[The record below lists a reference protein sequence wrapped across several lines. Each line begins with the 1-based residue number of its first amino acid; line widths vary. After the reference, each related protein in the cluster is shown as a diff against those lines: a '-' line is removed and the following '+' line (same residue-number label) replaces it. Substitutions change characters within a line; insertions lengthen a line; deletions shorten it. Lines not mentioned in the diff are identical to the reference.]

1 MVKKEYMDKFKKLK
15 LYALKKKT
23 HQIDKHNGHYTN
35 SMRDIQNFI
44 EGVKG
49 RSIIGLKFERIST
62 WLHWEFMFN
71 FLNNEKIDSHGLEL
85 STIFALESVNW
96 NPFFTDDLI
105 P

>member
-44 EGVKG
+44 EGVKD
-49 RSIIGLKFERIST
+49 RSIIGLKFERILRLVLYYPQEIGRNMEEIVKT
-62 WLHWEFMFN
+62 EIGRAH
-71 FLNNEKIDSHGLEL
+71 
-85 STIFALESVNW
+85 V
-96 NPFFTDDLI
+96 
-105 P
+105 

>member
-62 WLHWEFMFN
+62 TRKKAAGSRGAGEPL
-71 FLNNEKIDSHGLEL
+71 
-85 STIFALESVNW
+85 IF
-96 NPFFTDDLI
+96 
-105 P
+105 